1 MKGKKEIID
10 LRLTLSDEDPLY
22 DAFLNIKKA
31 SGIKNNSDVLRFIFK
46 QLSKIS
52 FSELLTKFED
62 QLSDTHQNIE
72 A

>member
-1 MKGKKEIID
+1 MKGKKDIVD
-10 LRLTLSDEDPLY
+10 LRLTLTEEDPLY
-22 DAFLNIKKA
+22 EAFLNIKKA

-46 QLSKIS
+46 QLSKIP

-62 QLSDTHQNIE
+62 QLSDTQQNME